1 MALIDDFKARFPE
14 FDTSVVNAKF
24 PLIEPEWPCYY
35 NRPYADNACDDAA
48 ILMLC
53 AHIMAM
59 EVAAGNQAGVGTP
72 SRSQQSKSVGSVSV
86 SYDQQ
91 TQTGGA
97 MFDFFRTTSYG
108 QRYLRLIAKYA
119 PGGLFL

>member
-14 FDTSVVNAKF
+14 FDTAVVDAKF

-35 NRPYADNACDDAA
+35 DRPYGDNDCDDAA

-53 AHIMAM
+53 AHLMAM
-59 EVAAGNQAGVGTP
+59 EIAAAAQAGTGTP

-86 SYDQQ
+86 SYDAP
-91 TQTGGA
+91 TQSGGA

-119 PGGLFL
+119 PGGFFV